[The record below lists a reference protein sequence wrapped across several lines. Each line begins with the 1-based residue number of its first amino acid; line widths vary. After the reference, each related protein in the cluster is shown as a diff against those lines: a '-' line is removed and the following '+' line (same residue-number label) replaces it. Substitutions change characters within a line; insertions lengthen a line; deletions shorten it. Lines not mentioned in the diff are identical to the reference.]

1 MGAFS
6 PIWKDIDDTS
16 PGTPY
21 IVDSDGWGWF
31 FVFILLSIPF
41 LAVGSALVWTRNIV
55 CAYPVLSAAIYI
67 VLCGLFGIVFYGRR
81 SFRHRVFGIIGS
93 MLTLFPLGTAVG
105 FYIIPYFIFSICNLV
120 KNGLIHFVLGIVF
133 FAIVLFMVVG
143 NLSSSTDVNWEVIKQ
158 IYKF

>member
-1 MGAFS
+1 
-6 PIWKDIDDTS
+6 
-16 PGTPY
+16 
-21 IVDSDGWGWF
+21 
-31 FVFILLSIPF
+31 
-41 LAVGSALVWTRNIV
+41 
-55 CAYPVLSAAIYI
+55 
-67 VLCGLFGIVFYGRR
+67 
-81 SFRHRVFGIIGS
+81 

-105 FYIIPYFIFSICNLV
+105 FYIIPYLQTGNLISVAFDFILIAAILIIVTYFIFSICNLV